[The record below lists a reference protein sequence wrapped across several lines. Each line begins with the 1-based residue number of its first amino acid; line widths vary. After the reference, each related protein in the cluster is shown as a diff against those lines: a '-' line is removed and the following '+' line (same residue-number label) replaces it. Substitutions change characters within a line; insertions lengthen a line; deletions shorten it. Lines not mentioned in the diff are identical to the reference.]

1 MMKVFYD
8 KRVSVYDKVKE
19 INVFSFS
26 KVKKLLD
33 RMDQETY
40 TEIVIENKNTSLTI
54 GGGNGNYIVFYTID
68 EYFYNLINNNCI
80 NETEEL
86 PLVAGGQE
94 GIFPKRQIVN
104 YDLMIE
110 ACENY
115 YRKNEMDQNLTWEK
129 NNN

>member
-1 MMKVFYD
+1 MMKVIYD
-8 KRVSVYDKVKE
+8 KRISVYNKGKE
-19 INVFSFS
+19 LNVFSFG

-40 TEIVIENKNTSLTI
+40 TEIIIQGGNNYLTI
-54 GGGNGNYIVFYTID
+54 GGGNGNYIVFYTMD
-68 EYFYNLINNNCI
+68 ENYYNLLNNTCI

-94 GIFPKRQIVN
+94 GAFPKRQIIDYN
-104 YDLMIE
+104 TMIK

-115 YRKNEMDQNLTWEK
+115 YRKTEMDPNLTWEESQ
-129 NNN
+129 